1 MNNYKNEKNLEIEC
15 QKAYEILKEALKN
28 KKLNDST
35 IIEKNKFCSVL
46 DMFEVMDLQNK
57 NCKLEKA
64 INILNTEIDKLK
76 KINDETQTEIKGLV
90 RECNELYTENQE
102 MLVAIDL
109 KDKEILE
116 LKNKRHN
123 YTLSNLHYQKKID
136 NLEREN
142 KSLKEGFIHEINYK
156 ESLIHNNKMY
166 EENYK
171 NLLNNFNKSSIHLL
185 NELTTPFTLVG
196 KL

>member
-28 KKLNDST
+28 KKINDST

-116 LKNKRHN
+116 LKNKRHT
-123 YTLSNLHYQKKID
+123 YTLTKPH
-136 NLEREN
+136 
-142 KSLKEGFIHEINYK
+142 
-156 ESLIHNNKMY
+156 
-166 EENYK
+166 
-171 NLLNNFNKSSIHLL
+171 
-185 NELTTPFTLVG
+185 
-196 KL
+196 

>member
-28 KKLNDST
+28 KKINDST

-46 DMFEVMDLQNK
+46 DMFEIMDLQNK

>member
-28 KKLNDST
+28 KKINDST

>member
-1 MNNYKNEKNLEIEC
+1 MNNYTNEKNLEIEC
-15 QKAYEILKEALKN
+15 QKAYKILKEALKN

-35 IIEKNKFCSVL
+35 IIENNKFNSVL
-46 DMFEVMDLQNK
+46 DMFELMDLKNK
-57 NCKLEKA
+57 YDKSEKA
-64 INILNTEIDKLK
+64 IELLSTGIDKLR
-76 KINDETQTEIKGLV
+76 KINDEKRIEIKGLI
-90 RECNELYTENQE
+90 RECNDLYTENQE

-136 NLEREN
+136 KLEREN
-142 KSLKEGFIHEINYK
+142 KSLKESLNHEINYK
-156 ESLIHNNKMY
+156 ESLIHNTKMY
-166 EENYK
+166 EDNYK

>member
-1 MNNYKNEKNLEIEC
+1 MT
-15 QKAYEILKEALKN
+15 LKRQV
-28 KKLNDST
+28 KK
-35 IIEKNKFCSVL
+35 
-46 DMFEVMDLQNK
+46 
-57 NCKLEKA
+57 
-64 INILNTEIDKLK
+64 
-76 KINDETQTEIKGLV
+76 EIK
-90 RECNELYTENQE
+90 N
-102 MLVAIDL
+102 
-109 KDKEILE
+109 
-116 LKNKRHN
+116 
-123 YTLSNLHYQKKID
+123 QKKID